1 MVHFSPDAKALLRD
15 EINQIRSKMEVPG
28 FPERLQWVWS
38 KLEAYVA
45 RLALIMAMC
54 RVVEERAPECIESP
68 DVLRAGLLI
77 KYFKSHARR
86 VYARLYGENRDAR
99 LLEDVA
105 RFLFER
111 GGVWE
116 GLPSKLHSELHSE
129 VKPPTPEALTRKLNA
144 LSKRYERDIAF
155 ESGKRWN
162 PETENSERHVKIS
175 LRDRVNGV
183 NGDKDG
189 GAA

>member
-54 RVVEERAPECIESP
+54 RVVEERAPERIESP

-86 VYARLYGENRDAR
+86 GYTPGSTARTGTHGSSRMWRGFCSSAGAFGKACRPSSTASSTAR
-99 LLEDVA
+99 SS
-105 RFLFER
+105 RR
-111 GGVWE
+111 
-116 GLPSKLHSELHSE
+116 
-129 VKPPTPEALTRKLNA
+129 R
-144 LSKRYERDIAF
+144 RR
-155 ESGKRWN
+155 R
-162 PETENSERHVKIS
+162 
-175 LRDRVNGV
+175 
-183 NGDKDG
+183 
-189 GAA
+189 

>member
-1 MVHFSPDAKALLRD
+1 MSKSAGDGALL
-15 EINQIRSKMEVPG
+15 
-28 FPERLQWVWS
+28 
-38 KLEAYVA
+38 
-45 RLALIMAMC
+45 
-54 RVVEERAPECIESP
+54 
-68 DVLRAGLLI
+68 AGC
-77 KYFKSHARR
+77 KGATARR
-86 VYARLYGENRDAR
+86 NKPDP

-116 GLPSKLHSELHSE
+116 GLPSKLHSE